1 MLEKVNEKITKLQQ
15 TLKLRD
21 VKSVKLKFKVQH
33 IGPLKLK
40 ILNIDKRILKML
52 YLRVNKYYKLLSSR

>member
-40 ILNIDKRILKML
+40 ILNIDKRMLKML